1 MNIITANLLL
11 DKLDN
16 QLGISIQNLFETG
29 DASCEKIP
37 HREPAL
43 ECLRRA
49 E

>member
-1 MNIITANLLL
+1 MSRKIPDFKHVILN
-11 DKLDN
+11 
-16 QLGISIQNLFETG
+16 SIQNLSETG